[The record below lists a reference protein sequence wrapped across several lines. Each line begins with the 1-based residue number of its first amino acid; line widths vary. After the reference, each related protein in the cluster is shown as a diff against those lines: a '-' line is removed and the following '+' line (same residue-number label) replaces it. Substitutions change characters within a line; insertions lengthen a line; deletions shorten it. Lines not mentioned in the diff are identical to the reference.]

1 MVDTLNKGGVIR
13 EKYMR
18 NVIEIAKGLMKLNK
32 NGGRG
37 HGNSDNSNENL
48 LL

>member
-18 NVIEIAKGLMKLNK
+18 NVIEIGKRLNEAK
-32 NGGRG
+32 
-37 HGNSDNSNENL
+37 
-48 LL
+48 